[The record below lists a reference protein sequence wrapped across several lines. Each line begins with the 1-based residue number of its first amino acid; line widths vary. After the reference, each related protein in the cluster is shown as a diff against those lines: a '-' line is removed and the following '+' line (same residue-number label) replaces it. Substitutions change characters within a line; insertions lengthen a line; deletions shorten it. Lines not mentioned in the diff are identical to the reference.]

1 MGKRREARELAVQ
14 YFYQL
19 DLAPESAGPK
29 SLENFWKLTEPS
41 EIARKF
47 AEDLITG
54 MQAQSKELDR
64 LIDLYS
70 KNWKLNRMAVVD
82 RNIIRLALFEM
93 HFRKDI
99 PPVVSINEAVE
110 IAKRFSTDDSGKF
123 VNGLLDRARQ
133 DLTRPARK
141 VEKE

>member
-19 DLAPESAGPK
+19 DLAPENAGSK

-41 EIARKF
+41 ETARKF
-47 AEDLITG
+47 AEDLISG
-54 MQAQSKELDR
+54 MQVQSKELDR
-64 LIDLYS
+64 LIDQYS
-70 KNWKLNRMAVVD
+70 QNWKLSRMAAVD

-133 DLTRPARK
+133 DLSRSARK
-141 VEKE
+141 AEKE

>member
-14 YFYQL
+14 YFYQI
-19 DLAPESAGPK
+19 DVSPETDKVK
-29 SLENFWKLTEPS
+29 SLDAFWKLTEPS
-41 EIARKF
+41 ETARKF

-54 MQAQSKELDR
+54 MQAQSKELDK
-64 LIDLYS
+64 LIDQYS
-70 KNWKLNRMAVVD
+70 KNWSLNRMAAVD

-110 IAKRFSTDDSGKF
+110 IAKECPGLDYGLSVEVRLVDHLRPSLFSINMG
-123 VNGLLDRARQ
+123 
-133 DLTRPARK
+133 RK
-141 VEKE
+141 

>member
-19 DLAPESAGPK
+19 DTAPESGGPK
-29 SLENFWKLTEPS
+29 SLEDFWKLTEPS
-41 EIARKF
+41 ETARKF
-47 AEDLITG
+47 AGDLIAG
-54 MQAQSKELDR
+54 MQEKSAELDK
-64 LIDLYS
+64 LIDQYS
-70 KNWKLNRMAVVD
+70 KNWKLTRMAAVD

-110 IAKRFSTDDSGKF
+110 IAKRFSTDESGKF

-133 DLTRPARK
+133 DLNRPARK
-141 VEKE
+141 VENE

>member
-19 DLAPESAGPK
+19 DVSPETAGDK
-29 SLENFWKLTEPS
+29 SLEAFWKLTEPS
-41 EIARKF
+41 ETARKF

-64 LIDLYS
+64 LIDQYS
-70 KNWKLNRMAVVD
+70 QNWKLNRMAAVD
-82 RNIIRLALFEM
+82 RNIIRLGLFEM

-99 PPVVSINEAVE
+99 PPIVSINEAVE
-110 IAKRFSTDDSGKF
+110 IAKRFSTDDSGRF

-133 DLTRPARK
+133 DLTRSPRK

>member
-19 DLAPESAGPK
+19 DVSPETAGDK

-41 EIARKF
+41 ETARKF
-47 AEDLITG
+47 AEDLIAG
-54 MQAQSKELDR
+54 MQAQSKELDK
-64 LIDLYS
+64 LIDQYS
-70 KNWKLNRMAVVD
+70 QNWKLNRMAAVD

-110 IAKRFSTDDSGKF
+110 IA
-123 VNGLLDRARQ
+123 
-133 DLTRPARK
+133 
-141 VEKE
+141 